1 MKIWASISRAY
12 ISLWWPCYSLK
23 WVSGQSFVSMNTVN
37 ISKPWLCFYFLW
49 LQAFYSRV
57 AKNTINLRKAILVL
71 KRLTLQLRILPGSG
85 TWLDLT
91 AVSWMIYGN
100 CGALWKALKCL
111 CMWLVCLWF
120 TVTSYLSTGKLRKTF
135 LKYLLS
141 HPSSTAYGSVISD
154 LNFLPCCFSN

>member
-1 MKIWASISRAY
+1 MLFSITSVWSDFFLKYY
-12 ISLWWPCYSLK
+12 I
-23 WVSGQSFVSMNTVN
+23 VN
-37 ISKPWLCFYFLW
+37 ISKPRLCFYFLR
-49 LQAFYSRV
+49 LQTFYSRV
-57 AKNTINLRKAILVL
+57 ARNTINLLKAILIL
-71 KRLTLQLRILPGSG
+71 NRLTLKHKILPSSG

-91 AVSWMIYGN
+91 AVSWMIYVN

-120 TVTSYLSTGKLRKTF
+120 TVTSSLNPGKLRKTF

-141 HPSSTAYGSVISD
+141 CSSSTAYGSVISD